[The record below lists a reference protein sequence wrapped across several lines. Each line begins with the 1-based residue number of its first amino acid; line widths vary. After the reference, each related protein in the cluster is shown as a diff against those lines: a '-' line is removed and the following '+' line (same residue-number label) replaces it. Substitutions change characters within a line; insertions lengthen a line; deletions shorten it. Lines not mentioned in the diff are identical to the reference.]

1 MVDEKEDLDYLF
13 VLKALKELPFNC
25 GRKLL
30 KDFLM
35 GKEENSS
42 ISRNKLYKLE
52 NFGSMAYMDDE
63 LNKMIDNLILNGLIH
78 LISME
83 GNRFAKLL
91 ELTAKGN
98 EEIVNPTLYKKKLS
112 YNFSE
117 SKTLISDKDKEFF
130 NEFEEFLERFNDEQ
144 KKAIV
149 CNNDKIL
156 CIAGAGSG
164 KTSSLIKRIEFLIK
178 YRSVSPEKIMAITF
192 TRKARQEMISRL
204 SKISC
209 TQDVSVETFNSFCE
223 KILKKFNDLIYGQ
236 SVKLITYSDKITIV
250 QKALENININSYQ
263 AINLYFD
270 KNQRRGKT
278 NEELFRIL
286 LNDCFFVKDY
296 FNFKNKPLK
305 EIVLNAEIKNKKVIG
320 MIFEI
325 CNYIDKYMKDNGL
338 RDFADQLIDTIN
350 FFKKENNLIPNFEHI
365 LIDEYQ
371 DINSTQI
378 KLIELLNSRNLFC
391 VGDPRQSI
399 YGWRGSDIKYIL
411 NFDEKYPNSEIIN
424 LTKNY
429 RSTKHIVKFINS
441 AIKEMNFKDLE
452 PMIEGEKEI
461 ELNNFSSEDM
471 EFMYIAQTILTSSTP
486 KNEIFVLARTN
497 NKLKDFSEKLT
508 LLKIPHVIK
517 NETNE
522 NEDIFED
529 KVTLATAH
537 SIKGLEAD
545 MVFLMGCTKNNF
557 PCMGSEHPV
566 IEMIKVEEYDKEEE
580 EKRLF
585 YVAMSRAKKSLYLTY
600 QGKNPTY
607 FITDEM
613 YSLLGKENLNS
624 RISNARKE
632 IETQENLPLTGEI
645 NNSVLDM
652 LKGWRR
658 ISSQKENVPAYCI
671 LNDRTLKE
679 LAIKIPENIH
689 ELENIH
695 GIGSSK
701 IEKYGKDI
709 LKIVNYKG

>member
-223 KILKKFNDLIYGQ
+223 KILRKFNDLIYGQ

-250 QKALENININSYQ
+250 QKALENIDINSYQ

-305 EIVLNAEIKNKKVIG
+305 EIVLNAEIKNKKVIE

-429 RSTKHIVKFINS
+429 RSTKYIVKFINS

-452 PMIEGEKEI
+452 PMIEGDKEI
-461 ELNNFSSEDM
+461 ELNNFPSEDL

-486 KNEIFVLARTN
+486 KKEIFVLARTN
-497 NKLKDFSEKLT
+497 NKLKDLSEKLT
-508 LLKIPHVIK
+508 LLNIPHAIK

-557 PCMGSEHPV
+557 PCIGSEHPV